1 MAVPNEEMLAMAR
14 ELPIPVPWD
23 LDVFIQNIAAQR
35 GRPIHLIP
43 TETAAL
49 AGSPCGLW
57 LTRDHDDL
65 ILHEIGTS
73 AYHISQIVA
82 HEIGHMMLGHGRTR
96 AFGADREREIE
107 MCQKVLPDI
116 DPAAVNAVL
125 GRTDFESDQE
135 RDAEMFASILLIAAA
150 EAADRQSMMRSV
162 FFRSR

>member
-23 LDVFIQNIAAQR
+23 LDVFIQNIAALR

-49 AGSPCGLW
+49 SGSPCGLW

-65 ILHEIGTS
+65 ILHEVGTS
-73 AYHISQIVA
+73 QYHAMQIVC

-107 MCQKVLPDI
+107 MCQKVLPGI
-116 DPAAVNAVL
+116 DPTAVNAVL
-125 GRTDFESDQE
+125 GRTDFASDQE
-135 RDAEMFASILLIAAA
+135 RDAEMFASILMIAAA
-150 EAADRQSMMRSV
+150 EVADQQSWMRSV

>member
-1 MAVPNEEMLAMAR
+1 MTVSTSELLNLAR
-14 ELPIPVPWD
+14 TLPIPVPWNR
-23 LDVFIQNIAAQR
+23 DVFIARVAEMR
-35 GRPIHLIP
+35 GRPISLIP

-57 LTRDHDDL
+57 LTRDDDDL

-73 AYHISQIVA
+73 EYHIDQIVC

-96 AFGADREREIE
+96 AFDSDRDREVE

-125 GRTDFESDQE
+125 GRTDFASDQE
-135 RDAEMFASILLIAAA
+135 RDAEMFASVLMIAAA

-162 FFRSR
+162 FFRAR

>member
-57 LTRDHDDL
+57 LTRDNDDL
-65 ILHEIGTS
+65 ILHEVGTS
-73 AYHISQIVA
+73 RYHAMQIVC

-135 RDAEMFASILLIAAA
+135 RDAEMFASILMIAAA
-150 EAADRQSMMRSV
+150 EAADQQSMMRSV